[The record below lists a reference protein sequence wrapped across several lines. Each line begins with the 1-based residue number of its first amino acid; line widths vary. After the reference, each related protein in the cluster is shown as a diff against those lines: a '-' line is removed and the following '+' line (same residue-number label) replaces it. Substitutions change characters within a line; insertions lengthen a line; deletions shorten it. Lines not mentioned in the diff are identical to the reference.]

1 LARLALC
8 RNRLKGESGAE
19 MENPEKRKAFRAIH
33 LLLLI
38 PFIATLWVP
47 FYNRA
52 LPALDGV
59 PFFYWYQ
66 IVWVALTALILWIVY
81 LLERAR

>member
-1 LARLALC
+1 
-8 RNRLKGESGAE
+8 
-19 MENPEKRKAFRAIH
+19 MENPQKRKAFRAIH

-38 PFIATLWVP
+38 PFMAMLWVP
-47 FYNRA
+47 FFNHA

-66 IVWVALTALILWIVY
+66 IGWVVLTALILWIVY
-81 LLERAR
+81 VLERAR

>member
-1 LARLALC
+1 MDGKLGGGFRLV
-8 RNRLKGESGAE
+8 
-19 MENPEKRKAFRAIH
+19 H
-33 LLLLI
+33 LLLIVPL
-38 PFIATLWVP
+38 AAQLWVP

-66 IVWVALTALILWIVY
+66 ILWVALTALSLFIVY
-81 LLERAR
+81 RADGAK

>member
-1 LARLALC
+1 MALC
-8 RNRLKGESGAE
+8 RNRFAGESGTE
-19 MENPEKRKAFRAIH
+19 MENPAKRKAFRAIH
-33 LLLLI
+33 LLLLV
-38 PFIATLWVP
+38 PFVAMLWVP

-66 IVWVALTALILWIVY
+66 IAWVALAALILWIVY
-81 LLERAR
+81 MLERGR